1 MGIYDNNRFYGRFAN
16 GMYFFIWTIF
26 FTIFGIFHNIFL
38 APQVINANN
47 LIPLFAKIILNL
59 VPYLFGLFFLFVGLF
74 HTRGIKK
81 KKKILERGKLKFGGT
96 DISVEERQII
106 QDHVW
111 VMFRSHTIFFD
122 YQGSIID
129 PTMYI
134 TQYVRPRNAQ
144 RIASVPYVPVRVYLG
159 EPVFDED
166 TFEQM
171 TDEDFQ
177 VIKLLEIYKNSSRRY
192 SIEEELEKLD
202 RYDRWND
209 ERIKF
214 PEEEKQ
220 FINTLYERI
229 ITGGQVVISPEEIK
243 HFWDLMDDEN
253 HDYNESNKAKCIGGF
268 ILYAKSGAGSTFINS
283 LTPIVEAAKDYNPV
297 AYRMLGSIFDE
308 NIGKPHVPFNK
319 EISSYCYSIAYLL
332 NGLQHDKFNKIK
344 PSLDLSS
351 DLAIG
356 AIAYNVIQKGYQ
368 EDDLLE
374 FAEIEKIKEDERK
387 LIITSIAARKQIEK
401 RMKEQG
407 ESDLLKY
414 EIEHFEDVYE
424 TLFYNYIGNAFKEI
438 DFDKF
443 NNHLQE
449 FIKTKK

>member
-16 GMYFFIWTIF
+16 GMYFFIWTII
-26 FTIFGIFHNIFL
+26 FTIVGIAFNIFL
-38 APQVINANN
+38 APRMINNN
-47 LIPLFAKIILNL
+47 DFFPLFAKILINC
-59 VPYLFGLFFLFVGLF
+59 VPYFFAIFFLIPGFV
-74 HTRGIKK
+74 HSRGIKK

-96 DISVEERQII
+96 DISVEEREIV
-106 QDHVW
+106 QDNAW
-111 VMFRSHTIFFD
+111 TMFKSHTIFFEFQD
-122 YQGSIID
+122 SIVD

-134 TQYVRPRNAQ
+134 AQYVRPQNAS

-171 TDEDFQ
+171 TDEDFK

-192 SIEEELEKLD
+192 SIEEELEDLD
-202 RYDRWND
+202 KYDRWND

-214 PEEEKQ
+214 PEQEKQ
-220 FINTLYERI
+220 FIDSLYERI
-229 ITGGQVVISPEEIK
+229 KAGGLVKITPEEMN
-243 HFWDLMDDEN
+243 HFWDLMDDES
-253 HDYNESNKAKCIGGF
+253 HDYTESNKAKCIGGF
-268 ILYAKSGAGSTFINS
+268 ILYAKSGPGDLFVNS
-283 LTPIVEAAKDYNPV
+283 LTSIIEAAKDNNPV

-308 NIGKPHVPFNK
+308 NIGKPFVPFNK
-319 EISSYCYSIAYLL
+319 EISSYCYSLAYLL
-332 NGLQHDKFNKIK
+332 NGLQEEKFTAVK
-344 PSLDLSS
+344 PSLDRNS

-356 AIAYNVIQKGYQ
+356 ALAYNVIKNGYK
-368 EDDLLE
+368 EEDLLE
-374 FAEIEKIKEDERK
+374 FAKIEKINKDERQ

-401 RMKEQG
+401 TMKEKG

-424 TLFYNYIGNAFKEI
+424 TLFYNYIHNALKEI

-449 FIKTKK
+449 VIKTKK